1 MNPADIPAAASAAAS
16 ALPGSEITILG
27 MFMNASVL
35 VKVIM
40 LGLLGSSLWCWAIII
55 NKGILFA
62 RTRKAMDRF
71 EQVFWSG
78 QSLEELYTDLSQAE
92 TIGMASLFVGA
103 MRE

>member
-1 MNPADIPAAASAAAS
+1 MNPADVAAIPV
-16 ALPGSEITILG
+16 SEITIFG

-71 EQVFWSG
+71 E
-78 QSLEELYTDLSQAE
+78 
-92 TIGMASLFVGA
+92 
-103 MRE
+103 